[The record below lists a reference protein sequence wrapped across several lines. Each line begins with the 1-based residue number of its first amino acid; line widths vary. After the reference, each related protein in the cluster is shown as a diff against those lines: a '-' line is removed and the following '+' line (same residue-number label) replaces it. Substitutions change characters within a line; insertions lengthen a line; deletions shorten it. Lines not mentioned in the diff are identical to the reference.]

1 VKRSISE
8 GLVMAEV
15 LTIDEIR
22 ARHDGEWVLVGDPV
36 QDEKLKV
43 LAGTVLAHSKNRDDV
58 YARAVELRPQRSAM
72 LCFVPM
78 PKDAIFI
85 I

>member
-1 VKRSISE
+1 MSE
-8 GLVMAEV
+8 VQ
-15 LTIDEIR
+15 TIDEIR
-22 ARHDGEWVLVGDPV
+22 ARYDGEWVLVGDPV

-43 LAGTVLAHSKNRDDV
+43 LAGTVLAHSKDRDEV
-58 YARAVELRPQRSAM
+58 YARAIELRPRRSAM

-78 PKDAIFI
+78 PKEMIFI

>member
-1 VKRSISE
+1 MS
-8 GLVMAEV
+8 EV

-43 LAGTVLAHSKNRDDV
+43 LAGTVLAHSKDRDEV
-58 YARAVELRPQRSAM
+58 YARAIELRPRRSAT
-72 LCFVPM
+72 LCFIPM
-78 PKDAIFI
+78 PKEMIFI
-85 I
+85 L